1 MHAISYRQG
10 HLGDS
15 HELIASLNLLVDK
28 GLGGSNKHYLALQ
41 KYSMQLGMGKPMCDC
56 MTACV
61 ACSI

>member
-1 MHAISYRQG
+1 MHAISYSQC

-41 KYSMQLGMGKPMCDC
+41 HAIKHR
-56 MTACV
+56 
-61 ACSI
+61 